1 MISMASATPPG
12 PWPCQPWWRW
22 STKGA
27 PHVCW
32 QTPVASTAPPPSS
45 SRHGFRDWPKGE
57 IGPQLGLQ
65 RPSNA
70 PCHHKV
76 FSWLGGQIK
85 QTQSKSLTNP
95 CSFPDLPLKGNT
107 WEFLSLNSWQ
117 NSAKQTPSEAT
128 LCVKQRVY
136 YPTSIVQ
143 NSTKRDWNQFWH
155 PCPTDS

>member
-45 SRHGFRDWPKGE
+45 RHGFRDWPKGE

-76 FSWLGGQIK
+76 ISWLGGQIK